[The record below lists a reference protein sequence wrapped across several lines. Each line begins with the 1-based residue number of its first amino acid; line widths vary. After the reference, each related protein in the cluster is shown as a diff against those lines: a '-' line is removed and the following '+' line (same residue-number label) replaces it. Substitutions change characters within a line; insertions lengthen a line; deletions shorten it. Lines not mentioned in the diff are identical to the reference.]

1 MSATTP
7 AGAQPYYFV
16 PAPSRHPAA
25 VAFGFLL
32 IVFGASQWVNG
43 APWGAWVLLAGFAIW
58 LFVLQQWFRQAI
70 GESDVS
76 FRWSMSW
83 FIF

>member
-7 AGAQPYYFV
+7 AGSQPYYFV

-32 IVFGASQWVNG
+32 IVLDASQWVNG
-43 APWGAWVLLAGFAIW
+43 VPWGA
-58 LFVLQQWFRQAI
+58 
-70 GESDVS
+70 
-76 FRWSMSW
+76 
-83 FIF
+83 